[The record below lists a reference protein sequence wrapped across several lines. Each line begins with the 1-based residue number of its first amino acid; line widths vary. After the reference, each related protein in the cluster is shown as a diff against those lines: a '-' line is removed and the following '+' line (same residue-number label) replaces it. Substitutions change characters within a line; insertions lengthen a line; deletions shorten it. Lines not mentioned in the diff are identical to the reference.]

1 MRTFKT
7 IYLSLI
13 FLCFIWSCGPSDA
26 EKKAERERIEAEVK
40 KKLES
45 KMKIEET
52 IATLKKSAEQTQNT
66 IIETKA
72 QLEVEKDRLAEIKV
86 PQFLRSQSERES
98 QIKNQ
103 MIRIQ
108 NMELELEE
116 LYRKKR
122 KIGEDIQDNEKLLET
137 FK

>member
-1 MRTFKT
+1 MKT
-7 IYLSLI
+7 
-13 FLCFIWSCGPSDA
+13 
-26 EKKAERERIEAEVK
+26 
-40 KKLES
+40 
-45 KMKIEET
+45 EET